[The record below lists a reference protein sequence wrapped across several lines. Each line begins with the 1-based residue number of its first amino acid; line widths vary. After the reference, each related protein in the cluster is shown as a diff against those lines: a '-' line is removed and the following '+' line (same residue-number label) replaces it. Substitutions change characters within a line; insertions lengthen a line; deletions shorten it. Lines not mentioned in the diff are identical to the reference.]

1 MKRWGS
7 IFLGV
12 FALAAVLPAWADETS
27 NPLGFYLG
35 GGVGTASVGEGTYSG
50 YYYGCYGYS
59 YGGCDYWHDTGWKVF
74 GGIRP
79 IPFLGAQLEYT
90 NFGNADLNP
99 YATGGLAGD
108 VSAHAASAFAL
119 GYLPLPLFLDLY
131 AKAGVSQLWTH
142 DNLYGVGCAAPYQ
155 PGGTCTP
162 AAPFF
167 QDRNTT
173 EFGYGGGLQWRFG
186 MFAVRLEYE
195 RIGTQARSP
204 DLLSGDFAIVF

>member
-7 IFLGV
+7 ILGV
-12 FALAAVLPAWADETS
+12 CALAAVLPAWADEAS

-35 GGVGTASVGEGTYSG
+35 GGVGTASVGQGTYSG
-50 YYYGCYGYS
+50 YSYGCYGYS

-74 GGIRP
+74 GGLRP

-90 NFGNADLNP
+90 DFGSANVNP

-108 VSAHAASAFAL
+108 VSSHAASAFAL

-142 DNLYGVGCAAPYQ
+142 ENLYGVGCSPPNQA
-155 PGGTCTP
+155 GTCTP

-186 MFAVRLEYE
+186 MFAIRLEYE
-195 RIGTQARSP
+195 RIGTQSHAP
-204 DLLSGDFAIVF
+204 DLLSGDFAIIF